1 MTAGLAAL
9 GEVIVT
15 GRLPQPIVQYVQPCG
30 AAFFKLQSI
39 RQDVCD
45 KSTEQEEVEVELQD
59 DDIKLDLDY
68 IKGLDAKDWKEQ
80 DHYRV
85 LGIPDLRCTAS
96 LKMVKKAYKFMVLR
110 CHPDKSL
117 GDTKVDEEAFT
128 CIQKAYEQLCTY
140 EGKRAYDSIDPE
152 FDDDVPNPT
161 EANKQNF
168 YQAFQEVIKANSKW
182 SMKKPVPQLN
192 ADDNIDKVND
202 FYNFWYDFK
211 SWREYSYLDEEERDK
226 ADCKEERRYI
236 DKINKTERLR
246 RKKEEMARVQRLV
259 DNCYACDPRIKA
271 FVEERKRKKQ
281 ELKQARQDAYRKEQ
295 EDAKAKKL
303 EEERIAREEEE
314 RKAIEAKEKA
324 EQEKK
329 LRQKQN
335 KVLKGERKTMREY
348 VKSCDYCCTDI
359 NNMVKAMED
368 LELLVINLSLEEMQ
382 TMNAKYSKEDKNVFA
397 NSYKAALSSFAEQQE
412 EKRKESLIK
421 AKQSQEV
428 HKEAAINNDKFS
440 TPDVAILVKAVKIYP
455 PGTINRWATIA
466 QYLNDHSTV
475 CQAYEAKDI
484 ISKVKQLQSKEGD
497 ELRNKV
503 NKSAFETFESSQKL
517 RVSEVTHTGGLSQ
530 RENVNSVLKEAMPA
544 AEAAPAEPAPE
555 KKKKEAWSPEEQ
567 KLLEGAL
574 KSVPQ
579 SPERWDKIAEVV
591 GTRSK
596 KECQKRYKE
605 LVALIK
611 AKKAAK

>member
-1 MTAGLAAL
+1 
-9 GEVIVT
+9 
-15 GRLPQPIVQYVQPCG
+15 
-30 AAFFKLQSI
+30 
-39 RQDVCD
+39 
-45 KSTEQEEVEVELQD
+45 
-59 DDIKLDLDY
+59 
-68 IKGLDAKDWKEQ
+68 
-80 DHYRV
+80 
-85 LGIPDLRCTAS
+85 
-96 LKMVKKAYKFMVLR
+96 
-110 CHPDKSL
+110 
-117 GDTKVDEEAFT
+117 
-128 CIQKAYEQLCTY
+128 
-140 EGKRAYDSIDPE
+140 
-152 FDDDVPNPT
+152 
-161 EANKQNF
+161 
-168 YQAFQEVIKANSKW
+168 
-182 SMKKPVPQLN
+182 
-192 ADDNIDKVND
+192 
-202 FYNFWYDFK
+202 
-211 SWREYSYLDEEERDK
+211 
-226 ADCKEERRYI
+226 
-236 DKINKTERLR
+236 
-246 RKKEEMARVQRLV
+246 
-259 DNCYACDPRIKA
+259 
-271 FVEERKRKKQ
+271 
-281 ELKQARQDAYRKEQ
+281 LKQARQDAYRKEQ

-440 TPDVAILVKAVKIYP
+440 TPDVAILVKAVKLYP

-530 RENVNSVLKEAMPA
+530 RENVNSVLKEPA
-544 AEAAPAEPAPE
+544 AEPAPAEPAPE